1 MIIQLVESMVYAF
14 ANAAIRTPVRRRAQ
28 RQATRRVVSSH
39 VADQLIKA
47 LQAERSRNAVLRDKN
62 GALTLKAEADQAELV
77 ELRGQ
82 LAAASRL
89 FRAHGLA

>member
-1 MIIQLVESMVYAF
+1 MIVNIIESMVYAM
-14 ANAAIRTPVRRRAQ
+14 ANAAIRTPVRRRQ
-28 RQATRRVVSSH
+28 YQAPRRVVSSH